1 MQNRSFASR
10 GRNASYGRNKSRW
23 SRGPS
28 SGRPFGGSGFGRSR
42 ARRGRSFSERIDI
55 SKFIKKANPNIQS
68 EQVKI
73 TNSFLDFNFSNA
85 IKENL
90 KKRNYL
96 TPTPIQDQSINHIL
110 AGRDI
115 IGLANTGTGKTAAFL
130 LPFIEKIYK
139 DRTQKVLII
148 APTRELAIQI
158 DSEFREFSQGM
169 KIYSTLCVGG
179 SNMYQ
184 QIKNLRRNPHF
195 VIGTPGRLKDMGKR
209 RVIDFGTFASVVID
223 EFDRMLDMGF
233 IDDITEMLNQLPS
246 VRQSLFF
253 SATMPPKIS
262 YIISKFANNP
272 VTVQV
277 KTSEIAENVERDVIR
292 VQNASTKFAQLCK
305 LLSNTG
311 VNKSL
316 IFVETKREV
325 EKITIDLT
333 KNGFKANSIHGD
345 KRQYQR
351 QDALYQFKTN
361 RVNVLVATDV
371 AARGLDIKDITHVI
385 NYTVPQNYDAYIHR
399 VGRTGREGKK
409 GFAYTFVE

>member
-10 GRNASYGRNKSRW
+10 GRNAAFGRSRNRW

-28 SGRPFGGSGFGRSR
+28 SGRSFSSSDFHRSR
-42 ARRGRSFSERIDI
+42 SRFGKSSKERIDI
-55 SKFIKKANPNIQS
+55 SKFIKKVNHNIHPES
-68 EQVKI
+68 VKI
-73 TNSFLDFNFSNA
+73 TNSFLDFSFNNA

-96 TPTPIQDQSINHIL
+96 VPTPIQDQSINYIL
-110 AGRDI
+110 SGRDI

-130 LPFIEKIYK
+130 LPFIEKVYK
-139 DRTQKVLII
+139 DRTQRVLIV
-148 APTRELAIQI
+148 APTRELAMQI
-158 DSEFREFSQGM
+158 ENEFREFSFNM

-184 QIKNLRRNPHF
+184 QIKHLRRNPHF

-209 RVIDFGTFASVVID
+209 RIIDFGTFANVVVD

-233 IDDITEMLNQLPS
+233 IEDITEMLNQLPP

-262 YIISKFANNP
+262 YIISRFANNP

-305 LLSNTG
+305 LLCNTG

-325 EKITIDLT
+325 EKITVDLA
-333 KNGFKANSIHGD
+333 KNGFKVNSIHGD

-361 RVNVLVATDV
+361 MVNILVATDV